1 MERLQ
6 CEIRLMLPGE
16 ESVLYLLAEQSLRP
30 LASQSGHPERYHPDE
45 LMQLLRDAEVFI
57 AEADDEV
64 AGYVAVEDDAGDLVV
79 RCLCVSPAHEAQAVA
94 NQLLDWVEGL
104 AFNRKARRLEAFVP
118 TGDEASLHLYRR
130 HDFSGAP
137 ESDRPELIV
146 MEKRLPEP

>member
-1 MERLQ
+1 MERLR
-6 CEIRLMLPGE
+6 CEIRLMRPE
-16 ESVLYLLAEQSLRP
+16 DESVLYLLADQNLRP
-30 LASQSGHPERYHPDE
+30 LAAQLGHPELYVADK
-45 LMQLLRDAEVFI
+45 LLGLLDSAEVFV

-64 AGYVAVEDDAGDLVV
+64 AGYVAVEDAAGDLVV

-104 AFNRKARRLEAFVP
+104 AFSRGARRLEALVP
-118 TGDEASLHLYRR
+118 ASDEASLHLYRR

-137 ESDRPELIV
+137 EGDRPEMIV

>member
-1 MERLQ
+1 VERLQ
-6 CEIRLMLPGE
+6 CDIRLMRPGD
-16 ESVLYLLAEQSLRP
+16 ESVLYLLAEQNLRP

-45 LMQLLRDAEVFI
+45 LLHLLRDAEVFI

-64 AGYVAVEDDAGDLVV
+64 AGYVAVEDDAGDLIV

-94 NQLLDWVEGL
+94 HQLLEWVEGL
-104 AFNRKARRLEAFVP
+104 AFNRGARRLEAFVP
-118 TGDEASLHLYRR
+118 AADEASRHLYQR
-130 HDFSGAP
+130 HDFSGVP